1 MKKQLTLL
9 LLAGALLGTAMTS
22 VGCSNATDVSD
33 KLQQSA
39 QDALNKLQNDPELK
53 NKLMTAANA
62 TKDKVESFMGNL
74 MKNQTVVD
82 AEKKLG
88 DKVVQEVIE
97 QAVQNNGGKL
107 DAATQDWIVKELQK
121 RMQQ

>member
-9 LLAGALLGTAMTS
+9 LLTGALLCTAMTS
-22 VGCSNATDVSD
+22 AGCSQDVSNQ
-33 KLQQSA
+33 LQQSA
-39 QDALNKLQNDPELK
+39 QDALNKLQNNTELK
-53 NKLMTAANA
+53 NKLMSAANA
-62 TKDKVESFMGNL
+62 TKDKVESFMGDL
-74 MKNQTVVD
+74 MKNQAVVD

-88 DKVVQEVIE
+88 DQIVQQVIE

-121 RMQQ
+121 RMQQQQ